1 MAYVCDVAIW
11 FNDRSPS
18 RQVYIGSDRRARDQE
33 HAIQLAL
40 FDVQA
45 KGHNIKKEN
54 INEVFV
60 MGGHDEPI
68 GTVSR
73 EKNYSR

>member
-18 RQVYIGSDRRARDQE
+18 RQVYIGADRRARDEE

-40 FDVQA
+40 YDVQA

-60 MGGHDEPI
+60 MGGHDETI
-68 GTVSR
+68 GHVSR
-73 EKNYSR
+73 EKIYVR

>member
-18 RQVYIGSDRRARDQE
+18 RQVYIGSDRHARDEE

-40 FDVQA
+40 YDVQA
-45 KGHNIKKEN
+45 KGYNIKKEN

-60 MGGHDEPI
+60 MGGRDEPI
-68 GTVSR
+68 GTVARSKVYPR
-73 EKNYSR
+73 

>member
-1 MAYVCDVAIW
+1 MAYDE
-11 FNDRSPS
+11 
-18 RQVYIGSDRRARDQE
+18 E

-40 FDVQA
+40 YDVQA
-45 KGHNIKKEN
+45 KGHNIRKEN

-68 GTVSR
+68 GTISR
-73 EKNYSR
+73 DKNYGR